1 MIHEISYKSIDD
13 GSQTTH
19 NITLRLRST
28 VRAITRA
35 TASDDDLVS
44 IQGDNLTTFNKAQH
58 FCLNRLV
65 KKLKP
70 RCNFLKR
77 KHYQITC

>member
-1 MIHEISYKSIDD
+1 MLVK
-13 GSQTTH
+13 TTR
-19 NITLRLRST
+19 NNTLRLRST
-28 VRAITRA
+28 VSAITRA
-35 TASDDDLVS
+35 TASDDDLVP

-65 KKLKP
+65 KKLNP
-70 RCNFLKR
+70 RCNFLNR